1 MFVAI
6 LNHGH
11 VNAALEL
18 KRTLTQHARTIAID
32 SGSELSPAQRTGFDI
47 ALPNVFYSG
56 LLNAVAE
63 RTESFAPDDPIFIW
77 CSDVSC
83 DDYARA
89 IQLARRAFTRPYV
102 GIYAPSGW
110 HSDQPQMRNR
120 QSGGLRRVTF
130 VDGFCFALRSSILH
144 QLCPIDTNV
153 NRRGWGLD
161 VQLGYI
167 ARHHRWCTV
176 VDDRIEV
183 RHPNTSGYSREAAWH
198 ERGAWQAALPPIPRL
213 FHRLA
218 RRPLAKRPLS
228 MRLMLALP
236 W

>member
-1 MFVAI
+1 MLVAI
-6 LNHGH
+6 INHAH
-11 VNAALEL
+11 VLQALEL
-18 KRTLTQHARTIAID
+18 KRTFLRHARTIAVD
-32 SGSELSPAQRTGFDI
+32 SGSTMTPLERSAFDL
-47 ALPNVFYSG
+47 ALPNVYYSG

-63 RTESFAPDDPIFIW
+63 QTEHFPPDDPIFIW
-77 CSDVSC
+77 CSDVTC
-83 DDYARA
+83 DDYRRA
-89 IQLARRAFTRPYV
+89 IELARRAFTRPWI
-102 GIYAPSGW
+102 GIYAPSAW

-120 QSGGLRRVTF
+120 RTGTLRRVTF

-144 QLCPIDTNV
+144 QLCPVDTSL
-153 NRRGWGLD
+153 NRRGWGLE

-183 RHPNTSGYSREAAWH
+183 RHPRSTGYCRQAAWR

-218 RRPLAKRPLS
+218 RRAIAKRPLT

>member
-11 VNAALEL
+11 VAQALEL
-18 KRTLTQHARTIAID
+18 KRAFLPHARTIAID
-32 SGSELSPAQRTGFDI
+32 SGSTLTPLERSGFDL
-47 ALPNVFYSG
+47 ALPNVYYSG

-63 RTESFAPDDPIFIW
+63 RTEHFAPDDPIFIW
-77 CSDVSC
+77 CSDVTC
-83 DDYARA
+83 DDHSRM
-89 IQLARRAFTRPYV
+89 IELARRAFTRPWI
-102 GIYAPSGW
+102 GIYAPSAS

-120 QSGGLRRVTF
+120 NTGTVRRVTF
-130 VDGFCFALRSSILH
+130 VDGFCFAVRSSILH
-144 QLCPIDTNV
+144 QLCPIDTRL
-153 NRRGWGLD
+153 NRRGWGLE

-167 ARHHRWCTV
+167 ARHHRWSTV
-176 VDDRIEV
+176 IDDRIEV
-183 RHPNTSGYSREAAWH
+183 QHPRHTGYSRADAWR
-198 ERGAWQAALPPIPRL
+198 ERGAWQAALPPMPRL

-218 RRPLAKRPLS
+218 RRPLAKKPLT